1 MIIAG
6 IDENGRGCIIGPLVI
21 TAYFI
26 DEEKINELEKIGVKD
41 SKKLSEYKR
50 EKLFEKLI
58 EIGSYIQEI
67 ISAKDLNYLMLKKKM
82 NLNEIELLGISK
94 LINKS
99 NAKIYFIDAPFNPKK
114 FKEKLMLL
122 LKKDVEIIADH
133 KMDEK
138 NLVVAAASIIGKV
151 IRDREIEKIKREINF
166 DFGSGYVSDEKT
178 RKFLEKVFQEKK
190 DYDFIRKAWITYEEE
205 SKKIRLKKII
215 DFI

>member
-82 NLNEIELLGISK
+82 NLNEIELLGI
-94 LINKS
+94 
-99 NAKIYFIDAPFNPKK
+99 
-114 FKEKLMLL
+114 
-122 LKKDVEIIADH
+122 
-133 KMDEK
+133 
-138 NLVVAAASIIGKV
+138 
-151 IRDREIEKIKREINF
+151 
-166 DFGSGYVSDEKT
+166 
-178 RKFLEKVFQEKK
+178 
-190 DYDFIRKAWITYEEE
+190 
-205 SKKIRLKKII
+205 
-215 DFI
+215 

>member
-1 MIIAG
+1 
-6 IDENGRGCIIGPLVI
+6 
-21 TAYFI
+21 
-26 DEEKINELEKIGVKD
+26 
-41 SKKLSEYKR
+41 
-50 EKLFEKLI
+50 
-58 EIGSYIQEI
+58 
-67 ISAKDLNYLMLKKKM
+67 
-82 NLNEIELLGISK
+82 
-94 LINKS
+94 
-99 NAKIYFIDAPFNPKK
+99 
-114 FKEKLMLL
+114 
-122 LKKDVEIIADH
+122 VEIIADH